1 MFDNKKQEERKKL
14 HNSIWKIAED
24 LRGSVDGWDFKQYV
38 LVTLFYRFI
47 SENITKYINDNERAA
62 GTADFDYSLMTDEE
76 AMISKEFLVK
86 EKGFFIKPSSLFTN
100 VVKNGKDNENLNEIL
115 NNVFKEIESSAI
127 GTESEEDLKGLFSDM
142 DTNNNRLG
150 STVIER
156 NKKLYSILKHIES
169 LDLGNYQDN
178 TIDVFGD
185 AYEFLMSMYASSA
198 GKSGG
203 EFFTPQE
210 VSELLARLTLIDFN
224 DENKGDKKEIDKVYD
239 PCCGSG
245 SLLLKYAKILGKEN
259 VKESFSGQEINLTT
273 YNLARI
279 NMFLHDINF
288 DKFHI
293 RLGNTLTNPLHQ
305 DEKPFD
311 AIVSNPPYSIK
322 WDGDSNV
329 NLINDERFSV
339 TTLAPK
345 SKADLAFVLHMI
357 NHLSADGTAAIVEFP
372 GTLYRSGAEADIR
385 KWMVENKNVVDTI
398 IQLPANLFFGT
409 SISTCILVLRKNKTD
424 TNVFFVDASDEFVK
438 ETKTSKLTE
447 ENIIKILDS
456 VRFKKDVQ
464 GFSKLVSLEEIKQN
478 DFNLSVNNYVIKNDE
493 KEKIDIKKL
502 NAELKQTVA
511 KINDLRL
518 QIDQIIEQLEGK
530 DD

>member
-1 MFDNKKQEERKKL
+1 MIDNKKQEERKKL
-14 HNSIWKIAED
+14 HNSIWKIAEE

-47 SENITKYINDNERAA
+47 SENITKYINDNEREA
-62 GTADFDYSLMTDEE
+62 GNTDFDYALISDQD
-76 AMISKEFLVK
+76 AINSKETLIK
-86 EKGFFIKPSSLFTN
+86 EKGFFIKPSSLFIN
-100 VVKNGKDNENLNEIL
+100 VVKNGQDNENLNEIL
-115 NNVFKEIESSAI
+115 NNIFKEIESSAI
-127 GTESEEDLKGLFSDM
+127 GTASEEDFKGLFSDM
-142 DTNNNRLG
+142 DTNNTRLG
-150 STVIER
+150 ATVIER
-156 NKKLYSILKHIES
+156 NKKLYSILKHISDLE
-169 LDLGNYQDN
+169 LGNYQDN

-185 AYEFLMSMYASSA
+185 AYEFLMAMYASSA

-210 VSELLARLTLIDFN
+210 VSELLARLTLINFN
-224 DENKGDKKEIDKVYD
+224 DENKKDKTEIDKVYD

-259 VKESFSGQEINLTT
+259 IKESFSGQEINLTT

-293 RLGNTLTNPLHQ
+293 RLGDTLSNPLHI

-322 WDGDSNV
+322 WDGDSNPT
-329 NLINDERFSV
+329 LINDERFSV

-357 NHLSADGTAAIVEFP
+357 NHLSSDGTAAIVEFP

-385 KWMVENKNVVDTI
+385 RWMVENKNVVDTV
-398 IQLPANLFFGT
+398 IQLPSNLFFGT
-409 SISTCILVLRKNKTD
+409 SISTCIFVLRKNKTD
-424 TNVFFVDASDEFVK
+424 TNVFFIDASNEFLK
-438 ETKTSKLTE
+438 ETKTNKLTE
-447 ENIIKILDS
+447 ENITKI
-456 VRFKKDVQ
+456 VEAVKFKKEEE
-464 GFSKLVSLEEIKQN
+464 GFSRLVSLEEIKEK
-478 DFNLSVNNYVIKNDE
+478 DFNLSVNVYVQKNNNE
-493 KEKIDIKKL
+493 EVVDIKKL
-502 NAELKQTVA
+502 NLDIKETVL
-511 KINDLRL
+511 KINKLREEIDL
-518 QIDQIIEQLEGK
+518 IVA
-530 DD
+530 